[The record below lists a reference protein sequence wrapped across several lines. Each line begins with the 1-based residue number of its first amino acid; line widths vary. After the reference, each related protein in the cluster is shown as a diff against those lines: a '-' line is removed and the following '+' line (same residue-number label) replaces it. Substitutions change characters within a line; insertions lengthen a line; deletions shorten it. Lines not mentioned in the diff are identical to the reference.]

1 MATNTASSLRSDV
14 LQPVGGRLFGWLF
27 NVPYPYARSLDRQ
40 RAATVSLIGLVF
52 GVVGIVGVLGL
63 TTLFPASVPPDL
75 LWPSIGTGLLFLLVA
90 WLARRG
96 YLRWASLGLVML
108 ALIVPTVLA
117 VRYGL
122 LGLET
127 LILSY
132 TVPVVLSSFLVA
144 PAWSFSVA
152 IVAVLGTTMSILL
165 PQGGIGTPS
174 LDVGRTLIAL
184 LISAFLLE
192 MLALLAWL
200 ISTSMT
206 IWATSAERRAA
217 QLEAAVVISE
227 SAARGPS
234 LNALLNEVIERIR
247 EAYGFY
253 HAQVFLLD
261 EEKRL
266 ARLVASTGRA
276 GEELLARGHALP
288 VGSRSVIGQ
297 CTLRGEPVVINNVR
311 QSEIHRPNPL
321 LPDTAAELALPLV
334 VGGEVI
340 GALDVQSTMPDV
352 FQPEDV
358 RALQVMAAQL
368 TAAVENARL
377 LDEVQARAAENERLY
392 QEAQAN
398 LRQIEELNRRL
409 TREGWNDY
417 LSARRARSGLG
428 YTLQGGTIVP
438 DATWTAP
445 MRQAYQGEHGVVIR
459 KDGQVHIAALPVR
472 VRGETIGVLEIAR
485 GEDRPWSDSEIEL
498 AETLVERLALALEN
512 ARLFEEAAMATG
524 REAAINLIAQ
534 DVQSAESVDQVLQ
547 AALVR
552 LSEVL
557 GAARGVV
564 QISPKAEGAADAA
577 SAATPPQQG

>member
-1 MATNTASSLRSDV
+1 MATNAASGLRSDV

-27 NVPYPYARSLDRQ
+27 SVPYPYARSLDRQ
-40 RAATVSLIGLVF
+40 RAAAASLIGLVF
-52 GVVGIVGVLGL
+52 GVMGIMGVLGL
-63 TTLFPASVPPDL
+63 AMLFPAIVPLEL
-75 LWPSIGTGLLFLLVA
+75 LWPSVVMGLLFLSMA
-90 WLARRG
+90 WLARQG
-96 YLRWASLGLVML
+96 YLRWASLGVVML
-108 ALIVPTVLA
+108 TLIVPTMLA
-117 VRYGL
+117 VRYRL

-127 LILSY
+127 LVLSY
-132 TVPVVLSSFLVA
+132 TVPVVLASFLVA

-152 IVAVLGTTMSILL
+152 AVAVLGAAMDILL
-165 PQGGIGTPS
+165 PLGGMGAIS
-174 LDVGRTLIAL
+174 LSVGQALITL

-192 MLALLAWL
+192 MLALLSWL
-200 ISTSMT
+200 ISTSVT

-227 SAARGPS
+227 SAARSPG
-234 LNALLNEVIERIR
+234 LNVLLNEVIERIR

-340 GALDVQSTMPDV
+340 GALDVQSTVPDV

-417 LSARRARSGLG
+417 LSARRARGGLG

-438 DATWTAP
+438 DAAWTAP

-524 REAAINLIAQ
+524 REAAINVIAQ
-534 DVQSAESVDQVLQ
+534 DVQSAESVDEVLQ

-564 QISPKAEGAADAA
+564 QISPKREGTAGAT
-577 SAATPPQQG
+577 SAAAPPQQG

>member
-1 MATNTASSLRSDV
+1 MATSTASSPRGNV
-14 LQPVGGRLFGWLF
+14 LQSVGGRLLGWVF
-27 NVPYPYARSLDRQ
+27 SAPYPYANSLDWQ
-40 RAATVSLIGLVF
+40 RAAVISLIGLIF
-52 GVVGIVGVLGL
+52 GMMGIVGVAGL
-63 TTLFPASVPPDL
+63 MLVLPAYIPQGLLPPSV
-75 LWPSIGTGLLFLLVA
+75 GMGLLFLLVA
-90 WLARRG
+90 LLARRG
-96 YLRWASLGLVML
+96 YLRWASLGMVVLT
-108 ALIVPTVLA
+108 LIVPTVLA
-117 VRYGL
+117 VGYGL
-122 LGLET
+122 LGVET
-127 LILSY
+127 LVLSY
-132 TVPVVLSSFLVA
+132 AVPVVLASFLVA
-144 PAWSFSVA
+144 PAWSFSIAGVA
-152 IVAVLGTTMSILL
+152 TLGAAMDVLL
-165 PQGGIGTPS
+165 PQRGISTPS
-174 LDVGRTLIAL
+174 LSVGQALITLA
-184 LISAFLLE
+184 ISAFLLE
-192 MLALLAWL
+192 VLALLSWL
-200 ISTSMT
+200 ISTSVT
-206 IWATSAERRAA
+206 VWAASAQRRAA

-227 SAARGPS
+227 SAARGPGLS
-234 LNALLNEVIERIR
+234 VLLNEVIERIR

-261 EEKRL
+261 EEKRM

-321 LPDTAAELALPLV
+321 LPDTAAELALPLLV
-334 VGGEVI
+334 AGEVI
-340 GALDVQSTMPDV
+340 GALDVQSTTPDA
-352 FQPEDV
+352 FQPDDV

-377 LDEVQARAAENERLY
+377 LDEVKARAAENERLY

-409 TREGWNDY
+409 TRQGWSDY
-417 LSARRARSGLG
+417 LSTRRTRGTLG
-428 YTLQGGTIVP
+428 YTLQGGAITA

-485 GEDRPWSDSEIEL
+485 GEDRPWSDGEIEL

-512 ARLFEEAAMATG
+512 ARLFEEASLATG

-547 AALVR
+547 TALVR

-557 GAARGVV
+557 GVERSVV
-564 QISPKAEGAADAA
+564 QISPRAEGTQSAAPAA
-577 SAATPPQQG
+577 SEQGA

>member
-1 MATNTASSLRSDV
+1 MATSTASSPRGNM
-14 LQPVGGRLFGWLF
+14 LQSVGRQLLSWVFSA
-27 NVPYPYARSLDRQ
+27 PYPYANSLDRQ
-40 RAATVSLIGLVF
+40 RAAVISLISLIF
-52 GVVGIVGVLGL
+52 GVMGIVGVVGL
-63 TTLFPASVPPDL
+63 MLALPTYIPQGLLPPSV
-75 LWPSIGTGLLFLLVA
+75 GMGLLFLLLA
-90 WLARRG
+90 LLARRG
-96 YLRWASLGLVML
+96 YLRWASLGLVVL
-108 ALIVPTVLA
+108 TLTVPTILA
-117 VRYGL
+117 VGYGL
-122 LGLET
+122 LGFET
-127 LILSY
+127 LVLSY
-132 TVPVVLSSFLVA
+132 AVPVVLASFLVA
-144 PAWSFSVA
+144 PVWSFSIAGVA
-152 IVAVLGTTMSILL
+152 ILGAAAYVLLL
-165 PQGGIGTPS
+165 QRGIGAPLFSTGQA
-174 LDVGRTLIAL
+174 LITLA
-184 LISAFLLE
+184 ISAFLLE
-192 MLALLAWL
+192 VLALLSWL
-200 ISTSMT
+200 ISTSVT
-206 IWATSAERRAA
+206 AWAASAQRRAA

-227 SAARGPS
+227 SAARSPGLS
-234 LNALLNEVIERIR
+234 VLLNEVIERIR

-261 EEKRL
+261 EEKRM

-311 QSEIHRPNPL
+311 QSEVHRPNPL
-321 LPDTAAELALPLV
+321 LPNTAAELALPLLV
-334 VGGEVI
+334 ADEVI
-340 GALDVQSTMPDV
+340 GALDVQSTTPDA
-352 FQPEDV
+352 FQPDDV
-358 RALQVMAAQL
+358 RALQVIAAQL

-377 LDEVQARAAENERLY
+377 LDEVKARAAENERLY

-409 TREGWNDY
+409 TRQGWSDY
-417 LSARRARSGLG
+417 LSARRARGTLG
-428 YTLQGGTIVP
+428 YTLQGGAILP

-512 ARLFEEAAMATG
+512 ARLFEEASLATG

-547 AALVR
+547 TALVR

-564 QISPKAEGAADAA
+564 QISPKVEEAQGTAP
-577 SAATPPQQG
+577 SAPEQGT